1 MPAPS
6 PPSRNNVRLSG
17 NEQGV
22 TIRQRMR
29 DGFSCDVA
37 TCTRPIFN
45 EELLAHPLRKRITN
59 QPCCRVREATGR
71 KARDDA
77 YRPRRIGLGS
87 AKCDAT
93 GSAVAPAVR
102 CKIFRPA
109 SFMVMLHELE
119 HPSLAMKN
127 IQKRCQCLLL
137 AQSGHPSGPN

>member
-1 MPAPS
+1 
-6 PPSRNNVRLSG
+6 
-17 NEQGV
+17 
-22 TIRQRMR
+22 MR

-59 QPCCRVREATGR
+59 QPCCRVREATGQ

-102 CKIFRPA
+102 CKIFRRA

-119 HPSLAMKN
+119 NPSLAMKN
-127 IQKRCQCLLL
+127 IQKRCQCLLFGTKRTSQRTKL
-137 AQSGHPSGPN
+137 MSAFDPKRRWCVSISERSAA